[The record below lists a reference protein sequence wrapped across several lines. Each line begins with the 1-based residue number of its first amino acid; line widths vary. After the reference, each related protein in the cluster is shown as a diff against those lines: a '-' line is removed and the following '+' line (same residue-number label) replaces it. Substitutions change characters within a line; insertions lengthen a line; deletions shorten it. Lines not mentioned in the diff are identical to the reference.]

1 MYFASVDAV
10 FTNSTIS
17 NVVGNSTKADI
28 VLTIVTVQFQ
38 NSELQ
43 NASEETRTMLGEYVN
58 ILIVPYESM
67 LFVKPYMMYYTAFT
81 ITQNVWFTVLNI
93 THEEAPNMI
102 SQLKYNT
109 TTSPFLSPFAT
120 EALSRYRNSSKK
132 LSICSSYLAGDQTLN
147 PYLCINSH
155 TGESTIVYTPSI
167 LVFMDVAYY
176 IFQTLATAGIAYY
189 FAFKLRLIRKGKKF
203 IYITDSTYNPPYWQ
217 CTFAPFCKTS
227 QLANF
232 RFWESA
238 RLLLIH
244 VIISTFT
251 ILCQFVPSTW
261 PTSNNIK
268 DAWQDLNERTTFF
281 IWIIVLIFVNTVLFF
296 IKLGIDYMHHRRVK
310 VQMPKT
316 KLYIFIRLAMSVFI
330 GLLCLPIL
338 VGYVY
343 IMPTPLRTDFR
354 RPMWY
359 SSAGIFILG
368 VCAYL
373 FLKPTYIDKAII
385 RKLDSGND
393 EDDQYYE
400 MSTNLGELTVEEF
413 NEARLARKKKI
424 TKFATLITF
433 FMCLVHGFWITT
445 LMANVFTCM
454 FVLNRFLQ
462 STIINCLMNS
472 SAITTYG
479 YIISIFI
486 VLYKFLVDIEAP
498 YVKLKNMI
506 AKERQG
512 FSWERIINF
521 RKWAREYDLTALHK
535 ELRMNRD
542 VFYYI
547 PMTWNV
553 FLRISKVMRLRIITA
568 RVMVNMGVS

>member
-1 MYFASVDAV
+1 
-10 FTNSTIS
+10 
-17 NVVGNSTKADI
+17 
-28 VLTIVTVQFQ
+28 
-38 NSELQ
+38 
-43 NASEETRTMLGEYVN
+43 
-58 ILIVPYESM
+58 
-67 LFVKPYMMYYTAFT
+67 
-81 ITQNVWFTVLNI
+81 
-93 THEEAPNMI
+93 
-102 SQLKYNT
+102 
-109 TTSPFLSPFAT
+109 
-120 EALSRYRNSSKK
+120 
-132 LSICSSYLAGDQTLN
+132 
-147 PYLCINSH
+147 
-155 TGESTIVYTPSI
+155 
-167 LVFMDVAYY
+167 
-176 IFQTLATAGIAYY
+176 
-189 FAFKLRLIRKGKKF
+189 
-203 IYITDSTYNPPYWQ
+203 
-217 CTFAPFCKTS
+217 
-227 QLANF
+227 
-232 RFWESA
+232 
-238 RLLLIH
+238 
-244 VIISTFT
+244 
-251 ILCQFVPSTW
+251 
-261 PTSNNIK
+261 
-268 DAWQDLNERTTFF
+268 
-281 IWIIVLIFVNTVLFF
+281 
-296 IKLGIDYMHHRRVK
+296 
-310 VQMPKT
+310 
-316 KLYIFIRLAMSVFI
+316 
-330 GLLCLPIL
+330 
-338 VGYVY
+338 
-343 IMPTPLRTDFR
+343 MPTPLRTDFR